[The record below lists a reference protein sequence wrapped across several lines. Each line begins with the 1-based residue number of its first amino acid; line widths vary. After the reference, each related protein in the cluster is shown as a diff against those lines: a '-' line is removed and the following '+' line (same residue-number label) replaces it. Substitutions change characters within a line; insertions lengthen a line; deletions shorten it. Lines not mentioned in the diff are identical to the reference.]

1 VTIPQN
7 QDTSFARLVSLG
19 LHDLRTPLATTHGFT
34 RMLMRLESLGEPAT
48 TYLGMMDTAS
58 LQLAE
63 LLDDLGIAA
72 RIEAGRYDPPLLD
85 ADTLAL
91 ARDAAEAVGGPAVVS
106 GPGGAV
112 RVDVDAA
119 TRALRGLARCAL
131 RHGALS
137 EVRLAAEGATV
148 SIAPVVAQAA
158 PVVMAEELRDL
169 GAAIA
174 HRIVVALGA
183 SAELE
188 GETLAV
194 RFAG

>member
-1 VTIPQN
+1 
-7 QDTSFARLVSLG
+7 
-19 LHDLRTPLATTHGFT
+19 
-34 RMLMRLESLGEPAT
+34 MLMRLENLGEPAA

-72 RIEAGRYDPPLLD
+72 RIEARRYDPPLQD
-85 ADTLAL
+85 ADTLTL
-91 ARDAAEAVGGPAVVS
+91 ARDAADAVGGPAVVS

-112 RVDVDAA
+112 RVDPDAA

-131 RHGALS
+131 RHGALP
-137 EVRLAAEGATV
+137 EVRLEAEGATV
-148 SIAPVVAQAA
+148 TIAPVVAQAA

-174 HRIVVALGA
+174 HRIVVALGG
-183 SAELE
+183 SAALE
-188 GETLAV
+188 DEALAV